1 MNVFS
6 FMELEKLQGLSFV
19 CAFQV
24 IPFLGPGMLVAGPSK
39 MHAYGYPFTYVSI
52 INVGLIISDT

>member
-19 CAFQV
+19 CTFQV
-24 IPFLGPGMLVAGPSK
+24 IPFLAPGILVAGPSK

-52 INVGLIISDT
+52 INVG